1 MVRFGKFNIQNGQN
15 RGLKSAL
22 HGLDQ
27 GQIDCVILQETKLT
41 NRFYTQ
47 EARDFWVMSKEA
59 PSAHRSGVAIFYP
72 EADHFAIKELRLHGL
87 NVISFQMV
95 TGRCWWH
102 VMGCYIS
109 PGNDSTI
116 EDVDTAIR
124 DQPYGSELLV
134 AGDFNIN
141 LVEPE
146 GTPQG
151 EAVADELAAAGL
163 IDIVLHFLTWRKP
176 WL

>member
-1 MVRFGKFNIQNGQN
+1 
-15 RGLKSAL
+15 
-22 HGLDQ
+22 
-27 GQIDCVILQETKLT
+27 
-41 NRFYTQ
+41 
-47 EARDFWVMSKEA
+47 
-59 PSAHRSGVAIFYP
+59 
-72 EADHFAIKELRLHGL
+72 
-87 NVISFQMV
+87 
-95 TGRCWWH
+95 
-102 VMGCYIS
+102 MGCYIS

-163 IDIVLHFLTWRKP
+163 LDIEIIFLPRRKTWFQDKCTWRIHRDGIEV
-176 WL
+176 WSWTDNIFGTDCRLF